1 MPKELRTFLMQ
12 ADGVGG
18 GTGEGT
24 TLITNN
30 LDDGGNTE
38 DNGDN
43 GDNGNNTPNEGGQ
56 KLFTQEDVER
66 IIKER
71 LARERR
77 KAEEKAEQARKEA
90 ERKALEEQ
98 QKYKE
103 LYEALLQ
110 DLQAEKQHALQA
122 KKEALLAQAGY
133 TQEQIERYAKY
144 LEGETEEELQTA
156 LETLKQDIPPKG
168 ATYVD
173 PAIKG
178 NGAKQPPKQQDLYEY
193 GKTLFERLKE
203 SGRLRK

>member
-1 MPKELRTFLMQ
+1 MVLGKVYTFLMQ

-18 GTGEGT
+18 GAGEGATPT
-24 TLITNN
+24 TDNN
-30 LDDGGNTE
+30 LDDGGSA
-38 DNGDN
+38 GDN
-43 GDNGNNTPNEGGQ
+43 DETPNDGGK

-90 ERKALEEQ
+90 ELKALEEQ

-103 LYEALLQ
+103 LYETLLQ
-110 DLQAEKQHALQA
+110 DLQAEKQHALQV

-156 LETLKQDIPPKG
+156 LETLKQDVPPKG
-168 ATYVD
+168 TTYVD
-173 PAIKG
+173 PTIKG

-193 GKTLFERLKE
+193 GKSMFDKLKE